1 MASNFIDEKNS
12 IGVLLE
18 IFDRIQRAK
27 DNVKGK
33 AKYHFN
39 ALLYAEPD
47 EPKVSKILA
56 GFFLQKTNGEYRI
69 LKSFVKKFWGDNLA
83 AMIKSPTI
91 ITEETVKD
99 DKRIDILIYEK
110 GKYAIVLENKIWDA
124 PDQPNQLANYIDAM
138 MESEYNLNL
147 EQIYVAFMPK
157 TKEHHPA
164 PQSWISRVCEQTYED
179 DFKER
184 YRLLD
189 FKDQILPWLE
199 SSKEILEISDN
210 PYFESSRFLFID
222 FLRRKLEID
231 NIDNMAQ
238 KEIEKQLREYFN
250 SSDDA
255 IADAG
260 KMLQLIYKLPKI
272 DINEVIKQLTIL
284 RKEKTKLAMQE
295 WLNMIQQD
303 YPYTIHDDRT
313 NAHMCVGVH
322 VPYKDIH
329 EFFNVFIWNFQ
340 NGDSLS
346 VGIALTSDGTPHRKE
361 IEPKVRSLVR
371 RKKGF
376 QKGHEWLYFKYVSY
390 EEAYP
395 LLQELVR
402 ELPNI

>member
-1 MASNFIDEKNS
+1 MASYFIDEKNS

-18 IFDRIQRAK
+18 IFGRIQKAK

-33 AKYHFN
+33 AKYRLN
-39 ALLYAEPD
+39 ALLNAEPL
-47 EPKVSKILA
+47 EPAVSKILS
-56 GFFLQKTNGEYRI
+56 GIFMQKTNDEYRV
-69 LKSFVKKFWGDNLA
+69 LKDFVKKFWGTDLA
-83 AMIKSPTI
+83 AMIKSPKI
-91 ITEETVKD
+91 ITEEVVKD

-138 MESEYNLNL
+138 MESEYNLNM

-157 TKEHHPA
+157 TKEHVPA
-164 PQSWISRVCEQTYED
+164 PQSWMSRVCEQSYEEE
-179 DFKER
+179 FKNR

-189 FKDQILPWLE
+189 FKEKILPWLE
-199 SSKEILEISDN
+199 SSKELEELN
-210 PYFESSRFLFID
+210 ENKYFESSRILFID

-238 KEIEKQLREYFN
+238 KEIEKQLREYF
-250 SSDDA
+250 SSGDDA
-255 IADAG
+255 IVDAG

-272 DINEVIKQLTIL
+272 DINEVVKQLTIL

-295 WLNMIQQD
+295 WLDMLKRD
-303 YPYTIHDDRT
+303 YPYAIHDDRT

-322 VPYKDIH
+322 VPYKEIK

-340 NGDSLS
+340 NGDSIS
-346 VGIALTSDGTPHRKE
+346 VGIALTANGTPHRKE
-361 IEPKVRSLVR
+361 IEPKVKSLVR

-376 QKGHEWLYFKYVSY
+376 QKGHEWLFFKYVSY
-390 EEAYP
+390 EEAYA

-402 ELPNI
+402 ELPLI

>member
-1 MASNFIDEKNS
+1 MASYFIDEKNS

-18 IFDRIQRAK
+18 IFGRIQKAK

-33 AKYHFN
+33 AKYRLN
-39 ALLYAEPD
+39 ALLNAEPL
-47 EPKVSKILA
+47 EPAVSKILS
-56 GFFLQKTNGEYRI
+56 GIFMQKTNDEYRV
-69 LKSFVKKFWGDNLA
+69 LKDFVKKFWGTDLA
-83 AMIKSPTI
+83 AMIKSPKI
-91 ITEETVKD
+91 ITEEVVKD

-138 MESEYNLNL
+138 MESEYNLNM

-157 TKEHHPA
+157 TKEHVPA
-164 PQSWISRVCEQTYED
+164 PQSWMSRVCEQSYEEE
-179 DFKER
+179 FKNR

-189 FKDQILPWLE
+189 FKEKILPWLE
-199 SSKEILEISDN
+199 SSKELEELN
-210 PYFESSRFLFID
+210 ENKYFESSRILFID

-238 KEIEKQLREYFN
+238 KEIEKQLREYF
-250 SSDDA
+250 SSGDDA
-255 IADAG
+255 IVDAG

-272 DINEVIKQLTIL
+272 DINEVVKQLTIL

-295 WLNMIQQD
+295 WLDMLKRD
-303 YPYTIHDDRT
+303 YPYAIHDDRT

-322 VPYKDIH
+322 VPYKEIK

-340 NGDSLS
+340 NGDSIS
-346 VGIALTSDGTPHRKE
+346 VGIALTANGTPHRKE
-361 IEPKVRSLVR
+361 IEPKVKSLVR

-376 QKGHEWLYFKYVSY
+376 QKGHEWLFFKYVSY

-402 ELPNI
+402 ELPLI